1 MRANC
6 ASDSTTPISAP
17 ERPRSPSSQRGRYT
31 SVTPAALNSAAIT
44 SVTRTARDA
53 RIDGSAAVPPDVKT
67 APCCWSQMREC
78 SGNLPS
84 ADRLGE
90 RGREDDWHEK
100 ADGVRDAGRRL

>member
-6 ASDSTTPISAP
+6 ASESTTPISAP
-17 ERPRSPSSQRGRYT
+17 ESSRSPSSQRGRYT

-44 SVTRTARDA
+44 SVTRAARDA
-53 RIDGSAAVPPDVKT
+53 RIEGSAAGPPEVKT

-78 SGNLPS
+78 AGTYPS
-84 ADRLGE
+84 DDRLGE

-100 ADGVRDAGRRL
+100 AD